1 MAIKVC
7 VIASTSHLFVY
18 PELGDMDMSLSHLIL
33 QDEAYAGYYREQ
45 SNKGR
50 YVLLDNSAFELE
62 QQGKGLDPDPVLD
75 AAEITNPSEV
85 IATDVLF
92 KGQETLEST
101 REFIEAM
108 KRRDLIG
115 RYKVMGVAQ
124 GRTQDEW
131 LECLEGLLNMPEIN
145 VIGLS
150 KLSVPMSFLGE
161 KESSGNVARARLECT
176 RKIQKRI
183 DTARVLNRAV
193 LPFQR
198 LGRDVQVHLLGA
210 DNWCVYEMRQQV
222 KYPWIRS
229 NDSSCAVWYG
239 SYGDVYDKEG
249 KIENIRLDKPDLENS
264 NEYVRDRIDKNDR
277 LIKEN
282 IRLWKEACNG

>member
-7 VIASTSHLFVY
+7 VITSTSHLFVY

-101 REFIEAM
+101 REFIAAM
-108 KRRDLIG
+108 RRRDLIG
-115 RYKVMGVAQ
+115 RYKVMGVVQ

-131 LECLEGLLNMPEIN
+131 LGCLEGLLSIPEIN

-264 NEYVRDRIDKNDR
+264 NESVRDRIDRNDY